1 MPDLPPQTHT
11 HMHAHPYGL
20 AADNTRKNRH
30 PHTPNKSVMTPGSPE
45 RIRQDTAGVIKL
57 YWASAR
63 LGRNHTGK
71 QGLHT
76 RPGLVFRAAL
86 GAQSRAPW
94 ARGLA
99 GLLTAEVILE
109 GKDSLGGFSAGG
121 IMCSGGGNLLKNSG
135 KLDL

>member
-1 MPDLPPQTHT
+1 
-11 HMHAHPYGL
+11 
-20 AADNTRKNRH
+20 
-30 PHTPNKSVMTPGSPE
+30 MTPGSPE

-86 GAQSRAPW
+86 GAQSRALW
-94 ARGLA
+94 ARGLD
-99 GLLTAEVILE
+99 GFLQQKQPWKGRTAWVASVQE
-109 GKDSLGGFSAGG
+109 G
-121 IMCSGGGNLLKNSG
+121 
-135 KLDL
+135 